1 MTTDEKVE
9 LVEAHREHHGLNR
22 CLEAV
27 GLAKSTWYYRQRR
40 PDPQERDRNLR
51 KELLEIIDEYPEYG
65 YRRLLPEVNARLDER
80 VNHKR
85 LRRVLQ
91 EHELALRRSVP
102 KHKPSPIR
110 KILKEARG
118 HLDLVNGGEEPD
130 PLEVFS
136 TDITELLYSGGSRKA
151 YLMAFVDV
159 AGKLVPGWALSR
171 RADRQLALAAWQQA
185 KATLSRLGR
194 SATGLTVH
202 SDQDAVYTSYDWL
215 DRLLVRDGARV
226 SYSERGCK
234 DNPWIESLW
243 GRMKTEIGSRI
254 TEAETFS
261 ELKQILKERFAK
273 YNTRRRHSSIENRS
287 PLHYLQTRGEDI
299 APVLTA
305 ISD

>member
-1 MTTDEKVE
+1 ME
-9 LVEAHREHHGLNR
+9 LVDKYRGRHGLNR
-22 CLEAV
+22 CLGAV

-40 PDPQERDRNLR
+40 SDRSERDRELR
-51 KELLEIIDEYPEYG
+51 ETLLEIIEEYPEYG
-65 YRRLLPEVNARLDER
+65 YRRLLPEVNARMDER

-85 LRRVLQ
+85 LRRVLK
-91 EHELALRRSVP
+91 EHELALMRSVP
-102 KHKPSPIR
+102 KHKPSLVR
-110 KILKEARG
+110 QILKDARG
-118 HLDLVNGGEEPD
+118 HLDLVNGGERPE
-130 PLEVFS
+130 PLEVLS
-136 TDITELLYSGGSRKA
+136 TDITELLYADGSRKA

-171 RADRQLALAAWQQA
+171 RADRQLALTAWRQA
-185 KATLSRLGR
+185 KAMLSRLGR
-194 SATGLTVH
+194 SAAGLTVH

-243 GRMKTEIGSRI
+243 SRMKDEVGSRI
-254 TEAETFS
+254 NQAETID
-261 ELKQILKERFAK
+261 ELKQILKERFTK

-287 PLHYLQTRGEDI
+287 PLHYLRTRGEDI
-299 APVLTA
+299 APVLAA

>member
-1 MTTDEKVE
+1 ME
-9 LVEAHREHHGLNR
+9 LVEAHRDRHGLNR

-27 GLAKSTWYYRQRR
+27 GLAKSTWYYRQKR
-40 PDPQERDRNLR
+40 PDPSERDSELR
-51 KELLEIIDEYPEYG
+51 EALLEAIEAFPEYG
-65 YRRLLPEVNARLDER
+65 YRRLLPEVNARLGEP

-91 EHELALRRSVP
+91 EHELALKRSVP
-102 KHKPSPIR
+102 KHRPSPIR
-110 KILKEARG
+110 KILTEASG
-118 HLDLVNGGEEPD
+118 HLDLVKGRKAPE

-136 TDITELLYSGGSRKA
+136 TDITELKYGGGNRKA
-151 YLMAFVDV
+151 YLMAFVDI

-171 RADRQLALAAWQQA
+171 RADRQLALDAWQQA

-194 SATGLTVH
+194 STAGLAVH

-215 DRLLVRDGARV
+215 DQLLVRDGVRV

-243 GRMKTEIGSRI
+243 GRMKVEIGSRI
-254 TEAETFS
+254 TEAETFG
-261 ELKQILKERFAK
+261 ELTQVLKERFTK

-287 PLHYLQTRGEDI
+287 PLHYLRIRGEDI
-299 APVLTA
+299 APVLA
-305 ISD
+305 KISD